1 MYNGKNLKEKQEL
14 TNLLEYLTAVKE
26 NDCATDRTIEAL
38 ESLKLE
44 EPLAEQLNEVI
55 EYVNII
61 SFYEGVLIGAR
72 LNRLLNDEQLLWFQ
86 QNMTC

>member
-1 MYNGKNLKEKQEL
+1 MYQGNHLKEKQEL

-26 NDCATDRTIEAL
+26 KDCATDKTIEFL

-44 EPLAEQLNEVI
+44 APAAERLEETI
-55 EYVNII
+55 AYVNII
-61 SFYEGVLIGAR
+61 SFYEGVLAGAR

-86 QNMTC
+86 QNLIG